1 MKFTI
6 FQNSRQGPRKYNQ
19 DRLAYS
25 YSKDAVLLVLAD
37 GMGGHRNGEVAAQ
50 LAVKTLT
57 DAFQRL
63 ALPALSSPAKF
74 LTDHIQQVHDMID
87 NLTQSEELIES
98 PRTTIVAAVIQ
109 RGYLYCAHVGDS
121 RLYHFRGGHLLFRTE
136 DHSVV
141 QSLYKKGMIN
151 REEMANHPYKN
162 RIYNCLGGEEA
173 PKIDLSDRHELL
185 EGDTLLLCTDGVWG
199 VLTDVQIKEHLI
211 NHEDITDAVSSIMN
225 AADFASDE
233 KGDNMSAI
241 GLQWGDKLTGQVAV
255 STLLMPLGQTTTI
268 INPVT
273 QSNIDDID
281 PTDLSDDDIE
291 KTIAEIQSALN
302 KTQQKPKV

>member
-1 MKFTI
+1 
-6 FQNSRQGPRKYNQ
+6 
-19 DRLAYS
+19 
-25 YSKDAVLLVLAD
+25 
-37 GMGGHRNGEVAAQ
+37 
-50 LAVKTLT
+50 
-57 DAFQRL
+57 
-63 ALPALSSPAKF
+63 
-74 LTDHIQQVHDMID
+74 
-87 NLTQSEELIES
+87 
-98 PRTTIVAAVIQ
+98 
-109 RGYLYCAHVGDS
+109 
-121 RLYHFRGGHLLFRTE
+121 
-136 DHSVV
+136 
-141 QSLYKKGMIN
+141 
-151 REEMANHPYKN
+151 
-162 RIYNCLGGEEA
+162 
-173 PKIDLSDRHELL
+173 
-185 EGDTLLLCTDGVWG
+185 VWG